1 VIGSSDRYRRLL
13 ELIALSG
20 LRGETLDA
28 LRLYRTDAEN
38 YLNRELMVLE
48 HIKDPAIFIRKTKK
62 SYITVIDDY
71 MLELSIMRRFES
83 NHCLNRFRKIWAYG
97 HEA

>member
-1 VIGSSDRYRRLL
+1 VL

-38 YLNRELMVLE
+38 YLNG
-48 HIKDPAIFIRKTKK
+48 
-62 SYITVIDDY
+62 S
-71 MLELSIMRRFES
+71 
-83 NHCLNRFRKIWAYG
+83 
-97 HEA
+97 